1 MSTSPRFRST
11 AVEQA
16 EAVLVEQY
24 PRLVRLAYLTLPDSL
39 GRHGRVLLAHRAVQ
53 RALPR
58 RGGAAGP
65 GGLDGSGGSGGS
77 GGALAGVR
85 VRVLRGCLAPAG
97 RTGAALARVGWPP
110 VPPFVWGLRLWPPA
124 GGIEEVAR
132 VLAGA
137 PAPVRAAFVLHR
149 VDGLPEETAAR
160 LLGAAGA
167 PADAMAQA
175 LALGVG
181 ETLLRELRRPEF
193 DASVVS
199 TRPTDLL
206 RRRRWVRA
214 GWAAAAALAVVAGA
228 LAVDGAAR
236 PHASRPVA
244 AGVLD
249 PARLERVPAQ
259 AWADTARVDFTA
271 WPARGGR
278 TTDRALLGRAL
289 GAWSAASPPHTPAR
303 PQPTPGPPAV
313 SRAAQSRAAQ
323 SRAALGSAAVGRAAL
338 GSATSGAPAVIR
350 AASGPPVLG
359 RAGLGSAAL
368 VPAAVSRAAVGSA
381 VSGPAAV
388 GPAAVGPAAVG
399 PAGVG
404 RAASGS
410 AGVGSPVLGQAAVSR
425 AALGSAAVG
434 SMVSGQAAVG
444 RDVPGRAGL
453 GGVMRGAGL
462 LGSGGRRG
470 VAPVGGVGG
479 GVVVRAAPGVDTDPP
494 RRAPQLLYAGD
505 SDGRAVVLL
514 LDGDRVVRY
523 AEAVAGGGA
532 RELDFART
540 DEAGVTTAAALTLVR
555 SPDGGRARYLLAPW
569 IAAAGTRDLLRAG
582 EDAKPLAFAADGVTA
597 PVEVPRTA
605 GACAAWPALEVTSSA
620 RIVEKHSFVLAD
632 LGTLTPVHLTYTP
645 LPDGPGGA
653 AARQPREAT
662 GAAARAAW
670 AATACRLPEM
680 RGMRDGGVRAV
691 NIWEFASSELPDGGG
706 RAVWSCTRTSSWAGP
721 GDVLVRL
728 SPAAGPPQ
736 DVARAPDTA
745 ACGRFG
751 QHLLAGTRWR
761 SPAGRWYLLA
771 AGSREVTGIT
781 ASGAVRAE
789 VRGRTLAAPAG
800 PEAAAVELTGRLAS
814 GGRVTALDGDG
825 NGNGDG
831 GGGGRD

>member
-65 GGLDGSGGSGGS
+65 GGPDGS
-77 GGALAGVR
+77 GGALAEVR
-85 VRVLRGCLAPAG
+85 VRVLRGCFAPAG
-97 RTGAALARVGWPP
+97 RTGAALARAGWPP

-132 VLAGA
+132 VLAGE

-167 PADAMAQA
+167 PADAMARA

-206 RRRRWVRA
+206 RRRRRVRA
-214 GWAAAAALAVVAGA
+214 GWAAAAALAVAAGA
-228 LAVDGAAR
+228 LAVVGPAR

-244 AGVLD
+244 VGVLD

-289 GAWSAASPPHTPAR
+289 GAWSSASPPHPPAP

-313 SRAAQSRAAQ
+313 GRATP
-323 SRAALGSAAVGRAAL
+323 GPAAVGRAAL
-338 GSATSGAPAVIR
+338 GSA
-350 AASGPPVLG
+350 
-359 RAGLGSAAL
+359 AL
-368 VPAAVSRAAVGSA
+368 I
-381 VSGPAAV
+381 PAAV
-388 GPAAVGPAAVG
+388 GRP
-399 PAGVG
+399 
-404 RAASGS
+404 GS
-410 AGVGSPVLGQAAVSR
+410 
-425 AALGSAAVG
+425 
-434 SMVSGQAAVG
+434 
-444 RDVPGRAGL
+444 
-453 GGVMRGAGL
+453 GAGS
-462 LGSGGRRG
+462 LGSGGRPG
-470 VAPVGGVGG
+470 VAPVAAVGG

-523 AEAVAGGGA
+523 AEAVTGRGA

-569 IAAAGTRDLLRAG
+569 IAVAGTRDLLRAG
-582 EDAKPLAFAADGVTA
+582 EDTKPLALAADGVTA
-597 PVEVPRTA
+597 PVEVPRSA

-645 LPDGPGGA
+645 LPDGPGAA

-789 VRGRTLAAPAG
+789 ARGRTLAAPAG

-814 GGRVTALDGDG
+814 GGRVTALDG
-825 NGNGDG
+825 

>member
-65 GGLDGSGGSGGS
+65 GGPEGS
-77 GGALAGVR
+77 GGALAEVR

-97 RTGAALARVGWPP
+97 RTGAALARAGWPP

-132 VLAGA
+132 MLAGE

-167 PADAMAQA
+167 PADAMARA

-206 RRRRWVRA
+206 RRRRRVRA
-214 GWAAAAALAVVAGA
+214 GWAAAAALAVAAGA
-228 LAVDGAAR
+228 LAVVGPAR

-244 AGVLD
+244 VGVLD

-278 TTDRALLGRAL
+278 TSDRALLGRAL
-289 GAWSAASPPHTPAR
+289 GAWSSASPPHAPAP

-313 SRAAQSRAAQ
+313 GRATPRP
-323 SRAALGSAAVGRAAL
+323 AAVGRAAL
-338 GSATSGAPAVIR
+338 GSA
-350 AASGPPVLG
+350 
-359 RAGLGSAAL
+359 AL
-368 VPAAVSRAAVGSA
+368 I
-381 VSGPAAV
+381 PAAV
-388 GPAAVGPAAVG
+388 G
-399 PAGVG
+399 
-404 RAASGS
+404 
-410 AGVGSPVLGQAAVSR
+410 
-425 AALGSAAVG
+425 
-434 SMVSGQAAVG
+434 
-444 RDVPGRAGL
+444 RAGS
-453 GGVMRGAGL
+453 GAGS

-470 VAPVGGVGG
+470 VAAVGG

-523 AEAVAGGGA
+523 AEAVTGRGA

-582 EDAKPLAFAADGVTA
+582 EDTKPLALAANGVTA
-597 PVEVPRTA
+597 PVEVPRSA

-645 LPDGPGGA
+645 LPDGPGA
-653 AARQPREAT
+653 TAARQPREAT

-789 VRGRTLAAPAG
+789 ARGRTLAAPAG

-814 GGRVTALDGDG
+814 GGRVTALDG
-825 NGNGDG
+825 

>member
-39 GRHGRVLLAHRAVQ
+39 GRHSRVLLAHKAVQ

-58 RGGAAGP
+58 RGEAVGLGGAGGP
-65 GGLDGSGGSGGS
+65 GGPGASGEAGGPDGPDSPDGP
-77 GGALAGVR
+77 LAEVR

-97 RTGAALARVGWPP
+97 RTRAALARVGRPP

-124 GGIEEVAR
+124 GGIEEAAR
-132 VLAGA
+132 ALAGA

-167 PADAMAQA
+167 PADVMARARA
-175 LALGVG
+175 LPVG

-206 RRRRWVRA
+206 RRRRRVRA
-214 GWAAAAALAVVAGA
+214 GWAAAAALAVAAGA
-228 LAVDGAAR
+228 FVADGATR
-236 PHASRPVA
+236 SHASRPAAGSVA
-244 AGVLD
+244 ARALD

-278 TTDRALLGRAL
+278 TTDRALLARAL
-289 GAWSAASPPHTPAR
+289 GAWYTASRPNTPAPPAPTPGPVAQSPTARKPAAPSRAAPQSVGQGPAAHGPAAPSPAASPSPSAPQSVGQGPAAQSSAASPSPSA
-303 PQPTPGPPAV
+303 PQSVGQSP
-313 SRAAQSRAAQ
+313 AAQ
-323 SRAALGSAAVGRAAL
+323 
-338 GSATSGAPAVIR
+338 
-350 AASGPPVLG
+350 
-359 RAGLGSAAL
+359 
-368 VPAAVSRAAVGSA
+368 
-381 VSGPAAV
+381 GPAAPGPSV
-388 GPAAVGPAAVG
+388 SPSPAAPQS
-399 PAGVG
+399 VG
-404 RAASGS
+404 RV
-410 AGVGSPVLGQAAVSR
+410 AGGARVGG
-425 AALGSAAVG
+425 
-434 SMVSGQAAVG
+434 
-444 RDVPGRAGL
+444 
-453 GGVMRGAGL
+453 
-462 LGSGGRRG
+462 GGRES
-470 VAPVGGVGG
+470 G
-479 GVVVRAAPGVDTDPP
+479 GVVVRAAPGVVTDPP
-494 RRAPQLLYAGD
+494 GRAPRLLYAGD

-523 AEAVAGGGA
+523 AEAVAGRGA

-582 EDAKPLAFAADGVTA
+582 DDAKPLAFAADGVTA

-620 RIVEKHSFVLAD
+620 RIVEEHSFVLAD

-645 LPDGPGGA
+645 LPDGPGA
-653 AARQPREAT
+653 VAARQPREAT

-680 RGMRDGGVRAV
+680 RDVRDGGVRAV

-706 RAVWSCTRTSSWAGP
+706 RAVWSCTRASSWAGP

-736 DVARAPDTA
+736 DVATARATA

-751 QHLLAGTRWR
+751 RHLLAGTRWR
-761 SPAGRWYLLA
+761 SPAGHWYLLA
-771 AGSREVTGIT
+771 AGSREVAGIT

-789 VRGRTLAAPAG
+789 AWGRTLAAPAG
-800 PEAAAVELTGRLAS
+800 PEGAAVALTGRLAS
-814 GGRVTALDGDG
+814 GGRVTALDG
-825 NGNGDG
+825 

>member
-58 RGGAAGP
+58 RGAAAGPGGP
-65 GGLDGSGGSGGS
+65 GGLDGSGGS
-77 GGALAGVR
+77 LAEVR

-97 RTGAALARVGWPP
+97 RTGAALARAGWPP
-110 VPPFVWGLRLWPPA
+110 GPPFVWGLRLWPPA

-132 VLAGA
+132 LLAGA

-167 PADAMAQA
+167 AGAAADAMAQA

-193 DASVVS
+193 DAGVVS

-206 RRRRWVRA
+206 RRRRRVRA

-244 AGVLD
+244 VDVLD

-259 AWADTARVDFTA
+259 AWADSARVDFTA

-278 TTDRALLGRAL
+278 TTDRALLSRAL
-289 GAWSAASPPHTPAR
+289 GAWSTASPPHAPAP

-313 SRAAQSRAAQ
+313 GRATPGRATPG
-323 SRAALGSAAVGRAAL
+323 RAALGSAALGSPVSGRAAVGRAAL
-338 GSATSGAPAVIR
+338 GSAVSGSAVWGR
-350 AASGPPVLG
+350 VAQG
-359 RAGLGSAAL
+359 RATRGSASSDLGALGS
-368 VPAAVSRAAVGSA
+368 P
-381 VSGPAAV
+381 VSGPAV
-388 GPAAVGPAAVG
+388 S
-399 PAGVG
+399 G
-404 RAASGS
+404 RD
-410 AGVGSPVLGQAAVSR
+410 AVSR
-425 AALGSAAVG
+425 AALGSAGLGRDASGRDASGRDAVG
-434 SMVSGQAAVG
+434 GVTRG
-444 RDVPGRAGL
+444 PGPL
-453 GGVMRGAGL
+453 V
-462 LGSGGRRG
+462 SGGRRG
-470 VAPVGGVGG
+470 VVPVGAVGG
-479 GVVVRAAPGVDTDPP
+479 GVVVRAAPGVGTDPP

-523 AEAVAGGGA
+523 AEAVAGRGA

-555 SPDGGRARYLLAPW
+555 GHDGGRARYLLAPW

-645 LPDGPGGA
+645 LPDGPGA
-653 AARQPREAT
+653 VAARQPREAT

-706 RAVWSCTRTSSWAGP
+706 RAVWSCTRASSWAGP

-771 AGSREVTGIT
+771 AGSREITGIT

-789 VRGRTLAAPAG
+789 ARGRTLAAPAG

-814 GGRVTALDGDG
+814 GGRVTALDG
-825 NGNGDG
+825 

>member
-58 RGGAAGP
+58 RGAAAGPGGP
-65 GGLDGSGGSGGS
+65 GGLDGSGGP
-77 GGALAGVR
+77 LAEVR
-85 VRVLRGCLAPAG
+85 VRVLRGCLAPDG
-97 RTGAALARVGWPP
+97 RTGAALARAGWPP

-132 VLAGA
+132 VLAGV

-193 DASVVS
+193 DAGVVS

-206 RRRRWVRA
+206 RRRRRVRA
-214 GWAAAAALAVVAGA
+214 GWAAVAALAVVAGA

-236 PHASRPVA
+236 PHPSRPVA
-244 AGVLD
+244 VDVLD

-278 TTDRALLGRAL
+278 TTDRALLSRAL
-289 GAWSAASPPHTPAR
+289 GAWSTASPPHAPAP

-313 SRAAQSRAAQ
+313 GRATPGRATPG
-323 SRAALGSAAVGRAAL
+323 RAALGSAALGSPVSGRAAVGRAAL
-338 GSATSGAPAVIR
+338 GSAVSGSAVWGRGAQGR
-350 AASGPPVLG
+350 ATRGSAVLG
-359 RAGLGSAAL
+359 RAAL
-368 VPAAVSRAAVGSA
+368 VPAALGSA
-381 VSGPAAV
+381 VSG
-388 GPAAVGPAAVG
+388 
-399 PAGVG
+399 
-404 RAASGS
+404 S
-410 AGVGSPVLGQAAVSR
+410 
-425 AALGSAAVG
+425 AALGSA
-434 SMVSGQAAVG
+434 VSGRDAPG
-444 RDVPGRAGL
+444 RDAA
-453 GGVMRGAGL
+453 GGVYQGPGPL
-462 LGSGGRRG
+462 VSGGRRG
-470 VAPVGGVGG
+470 VVPVGAVGG
-479 GVVVRAAPGVDTDPP
+479 GVVVRAAPGVGTDPP

-523 AEAVAGGGA
+523 AEAVAGRGA

-555 SPDGGRARYLLAPW
+555 GHDGGRARYLLAPW

-645 LPDGPGGA
+645 LPDGPGA
-653 AARQPREAT
+653 VAARQPREAT

-706 RAVWSCTRTSSWAGP
+706 RAVWSCTRASSWAGP

-771 AGSREVTGIT
+771 AGSREITGIT

-789 VRGRTLAAPAG
+789 ARGRTLAAPAG

-814 GGRVTALDGDG
+814 GGRVTALDG
-825 NGNGDG
+825 

>member
-1 MSTSPRFRST
+1 S
-11 AVEQA
+11 
-16 EAVLVEQY
+16 
-24 PRLVRLAYLTLPDSL
+24 
-39 GRHGRVLLAHRAVQ
+39 
-53 RALPR
+53 
-58 RGGAAGP
+58 
-65 GGLDGSGGSGGS
+65 
-77 GGALAGVR
+77 
-85 VRVLRGCLAPAG
+85 
-97 RTGAALARVGWPP
+97 
-110 VPPFVWGLRLWPPA
+110 
-124 GGIEEVAR
+124 
-132 VLAGA
+132 
-137 PAPVRAAFVLHR
+137 
-149 VDGLPEETAAR
+149 GLPEETAAR

-167 PADAMAQA
+167 PADAMARA
-175 LALGVG
+175 LALGIG
-181 ETLLRELRRPEF
+181 ETLLRELLRPEF
-193 DASVVS
+193 DAGVVS

-206 RRRRWVRA
+206 RRRRRVRA
-214 GWAAAAALAVVAGA
+214 GWAAAAALAVAAGA
-228 LAVDGAAR
+228 LALDGAAR
-236 PHASRPVA
+236 PHASRPVVA
-244 AGVLD
+244 SVMD

-278 TTDRALLGRAL
+278 TTDRDLLGRAL
-289 GAWSAASPPHTPAR
+289 GAWSAASPPHTPTP

-313 SRAAQSRAAQ
+313 GRDTPGRAASGSAALDPAVSDSAAQ
-323 SRAALGSAAVGRAAL
+323 GRATGGSAALVPAAVDRATPGSAAPGRAALGPAAVGRDAPGLAAVGRAAL
-338 GSATSGAPAVIR
+338 GADALGADVVER
-350 AASGPPVLG
+350 AALGSAAPG
-359 RAGLGSAAL
+359 RAAVGRDAPGPTTPGRAALGPYAVNRATPGPAAPGRAALGADVVERAALGSAAL
-368 VPAAVSRAAVGSA
+368 VPAAV
-381 VSGPAAV
+381 
-388 GPAAVGPAAVG
+388 
-399 PAGVG
+399 
-404 RAASGS
+404 
-410 AGVGSPVLGQAAVSR
+410 
-425 AALGSAAVG
+425 
-434 SMVSGQAAVG
+434 G
-444 RDVPGRAGL
+444 RDAPGR
-453 GGVMRGAGL
+453 GGSGAGS

-470 VAPVGGVGG
+470 VAPVAAVGG

-523 AEAVAGGGA
+523 AEAVTGRGA

-582 EDAKPLAFAADGVTA
+582 EDAKPLALAADGVTA
-597 PVEVPRTA
+597 PVEVPRSA

-645 LPDGPGGA
+645 LPDGPGAA

-789 VRGRTLAAPAG
+789 ASGRTLAAPAG

-814 GGRVTALDGDG
+814 GGRVTALDG
-825 NGNGDG
+825 

>member
-65 GGLDGSGGSGGS
+65 GGPDGS
-77 GGALAGVR
+77 GGALAEVR

-97 RTGAALARVGWPP
+97 RTGAALARAGWPP

-132 VLAGA
+132 VLAGE

-167 PADAMAQA
+167 PADAMARA

-206 RRRRWVRA
+206 RRRRRVRA

-228 LAVDGAAR
+228 LAVVDPAR
-236 PHASRPVA
+236 PHASLPVA
-244 AGVLD
+244 VGVLD

-259 AWADTARVDFTA
+259 AWADTARIDFTA

-289 GAWSAASPPHTPAR
+289 GAWASASPPHASAP

-313 SRAAQSRAAQ
+313 
-323 SRAALGSAAVGRAAL
+323 GRATP
-338 GSATSGAPAVIR
+338 GSN
-350 AASGPPVLG
+350 ASGPHAVG

-368 VPAAVSRAAVGSA
+368 VPAV
-381 VSGPAAV
+381 
-388 GPAAVGPAAVG
+388 
-399 PAGVG
+399 VG
-404 RAASGS
+404 RDARGAADPG
-410 AGVGSPVLGQAAVSR
+410 R
-425 AALGSAAVG
+425 AALGSAALIP
-434 SMVSGQAAVG
+434 AAVG
-444 RDVPGRAGL
+444 RAGS
-453 GGVMRGAGL
+453 GAGS
-462 LGSGGRRG
+462 LGSGGRPG
-470 VAPVGGVGG
+470 VAPVAAVGG
-479 GVVVRAAPGVDTDPP
+479 GVVVRAAPGADTDPP
-494 RRAPQLLYAGD
+494 RRTPQLLYAGD

-523 AEAVAGGGA
+523 AEAVTGRGA

-582 EDAKPLAFAADGVTA
+582 EDTKPLALAADGVTA
-597 PVEVPRTA
+597 PVEVPRSA

-645 LPDGPGGA
+645 LPDGPGAA

-789 VRGRTLAAPAG
+789 ARGRTLAAPAG

-814 GGRVTALDGDG
+814 GGRVTALDGG
-825 NGNGDG
+825 S
-831 GGGGRD
+831 GGRD

>member
-39 GRHGRVLLAHRAVQ
+39 GRHGRVLLAHRVVQ

-58 RGGAAGP
+58 WGGAAGP
-65 GGLDGSGGSGGS
+65 GGPDGSDGSDGSGGSAGSGGS
-77 GGALAGVR
+77 GGALAEVR
-85 VRVLRGCLAPAG
+85 VRVLRGCLAPSG
-97 RTGAALARVGWPP
+97 RTGAALARAGWPP

-167 PADAMAQA
+167 PADAMARA
-175 LALGVG
+175 LALGIG
-181 ETLLRELRRPEF
+181 ETLLRELLRPEF
-193 DASVVS
+193 DAGVVS

-206 RRRRWVRA
+206 RRRRRVRA
-214 GWAAAAALAVVAGA
+214 GWAAAAALAVAAGA
-228 LAVDGAAR
+228 LALVSPAR
-236 PHASRPVA
+236 PDASRPVA
-244 AGVLD
+244 VGVLD

-289 GAWSAASPPHTPAR
+289 GAWSAASPPRTPTP

-313 SRAAQSRAAQ
+313 DRATPGRAAS
-323 SRAALGSAAVGRAAL
+323 GSAALDPAVSDSAAQGRATRGSAALVPAAVGRHTQGRAAL
-338 GSATSGAPAVIR
+338 GAD
-350 AASGPPVLG
+350 ASGPHAMG
-359 RAGLGSAAL
+359 RAALGSAAL
-368 VPAAVSRAAVGSA
+368 VPAAVDRATPGSAAPGRAALGA
-381 VSGPAAV
+381 DA
-388 GPAAVGPAAVG
+388 
-399 PAGVG
+399 VG
-404 RAASGS
+404 RAALGPHT
-410 AGVGSPVLGQAAVSR
+410 VGR
-425 AALGSAAVG
+425 AALGSAALVP
-434 SMVSGQAAVG
+434 AAVG
-444 RDVPGRAGL
+444 RDAPGR
-453 GGVMRGAGL
+453 GGSGAGP

-470 VAPVGGVGG
+470 VAAVGG

-523 AEAVAGGGA
+523 AEAVTGRGA

-569 IAAAGTRDLLRAG
+569 ISAAGTRDLLRAG
-582 EDAKPLAFAADGVTA
+582 EDAKPLALAADGVTA
-597 PVEVPRTA
+597 PVEVPRSA

-645 LPDGPGGA
+645 LPDGPGAA

-789 VRGRTLAAPAG
+789 ASGRTLAAPAG

-814 GGRVTALDGDG
+814 GGRVTALDG
-825 NGNGDG
+825 

>member
-1 MSTSPRFRST
+1 MHSFVGYVSTSPRFRST

-65 GGLDGSGGSGGS
+65 GGPEGS
-77 GGALAGVR
+77 GGALAEVR

-97 RTGAALARVGWPP
+97 RTGAALARAGWPP

-132 VLAGA
+132 MLAGE

-167 PADAMAQA
+167 PADAMARA

-206 RRRRWVRA
+206 RRRRRVRA
-214 GWAAAAALAVVAGA
+214 GWAAAAALAVAAGA
-228 LAVDGAAR
+228 LAVVGPAR

-244 AGVLD
+244 VGVLD

-278 TTDRALLGRAL
+278 TSDRALLGRAL
-289 GAWSAASPPHTPAR
+289 GAWSSASPPHAPAP

-313 SRAAQSRAAQ
+313 GRATPRP
-323 SRAALGSAAVGRAAL
+323 AAVGRAAL
-338 GSATSGAPAVIR
+338 GSA
-350 AASGPPVLG
+350 
-359 RAGLGSAAL
+359 AL
-368 VPAAVSRAAVGSA
+368 I
-381 VSGPAAV
+381 PAAV
-388 GPAAVGPAAVG
+388 G
-399 PAGVG
+399 
-404 RAASGS
+404 
-410 AGVGSPVLGQAAVSR
+410 
-425 AALGSAAVG
+425 
-434 SMVSGQAAVG
+434 
-444 RDVPGRAGL
+444 RAGS
-453 GGVMRGAGL
+453 GAGS

-470 VAPVGGVGG
+470 VAAVGG

-523 AEAVAGGGA
+523 AEAVTGRGA

-582 EDAKPLAFAADGVTA
+582 EDTKPLALAANGVTA
-597 PVEVPRTA
+597 PVEVPRSA

-645 LPDGPGGA
+645 LPDGPGA
-653 AARQPREAT
+653 TAARQPREAT

-789 VRGRTLAAPAG
+789 ARGRTLAAPAG

-814 GGRVTALDGDG
+814 GGRVTALDG
-825 NGNGDG
+825 

>member
-39 GRHGRVLLAHRAVQ
+39 GRHSRVLLAHKAVQ

-58 RGGAAGP
+58 RGEAVGRGGAGASGGP
-65 GGLDGSGGSGGS
+65 GASGEPGGPDGPDGP
-77 GGALAGVR
+77 LAEVR

-97 RTGAALARVGWPP
+97 TRAALARVGRTP

-124 GGIEEVAR
+124 GGIEEAAR

-160 LLGAAGA
+160 LLGAVGA
-167 PADAMAQA
+167 PADTMARARA
-175 LALGVG
+175 LPVG

-206 RRRRWVRA
+206 RRRRRVRA
-214 GWAAAAALAVVAGA
+214 GWASAAALAVAAGA
-228 LAVDGAAR
+228 FVADGATR
-236 PHASRPVA
+236 SHASRPAAGSVA
-244 AGVLD
+244 ARALD

-278 TTDRALLGRAL
+278 TTDRALLTRAL
-289 GAWSAASPPHTPAR
+289 GAWYTASR
-303 PQPTPGPPAV
+303 PNTPGPPAPTPGPV
-313 SRAAQSRAAQ
+313 AQSPTSRKPAAPSRAAPQSVGQSPAAPSLAAPSPAASPSPSASQSVGQSPAAQ
-323 SRAALGSAAVGRAAL
+323 
-338 GSATSGAPAVIR
+338 
-350 AASGPPVLG
+350 GPSVSP
-359 RAGLGSAAL
+359 S
-368 VPAAVSRAAVGSA
+368 PAAPQSVGQVA
-381 VSGPAAV
+381 GGARV
-388 GPAAVGPAAVG
+388 GG
-399 PAGVG
+399 
-404 RAASGS
+404 
-410 AGVGSPVLGQAAVSR
+410 
-425 AALGSAAVG
+425 
-434 SMVSGQAAVG
+434 
-444 RDVPGRAGL
+444 
-453 GGVMRGAGL
+453 
-462 LGSGGRRG
+462 GGRES
-470 VAPVGGVGG
+470 G
-479 GVVVRAAPGVDTDPP
+479 GVVVRAAPGVVTDPP
-494 RRAPQLLYAGD
+494 GRAPRLLYAGD

-523 AEAVAGGGA
+523 AEAVAGRGA

-582 EDAKPLAFAADGVTA
+582 DDAKPLAFAADGVTA

-620 RIVEKHSFVLAD
+620 RIVEEHSFVLAD

-645 LPDGPGGA
+645 LPDGPGA
-653 AARQPREAT
+653 VAARQPREAT

-680 RGMRDGGVRAV
+680 RGMRDGGMRDGGVRDGGVRAV

-706 RAVWSCTRTSSWAGP
+706 RAVWSCTRASSWAGP

-736 DVARAPDTA
+736 DVATARATA

-751 QHLLAGTRWR
+751 RHLLAGTRWR
-761 SPAGRWYLLA
+761 SPAGHWYLLA
-771 AGSREVTGIT
+771 AGSREVAGIT

-789 VRGRTLAAPAG
+789 ARGQTLAAPAG
-800 PEAAAVELTGRLAS
+800 PEGAAVALTGRLAS
-814 GGRVTALDGDG
+814 GGRVTALDG
-825 NGNGDG
+825 

>member
-65 GGLDGSGGSGGS
+65 GGPDGS
-77 GGALAGVR
+77 GGALAEVR
-85 VRVLRGCLAPAG
+85 VRVLRGCFAPAG
-97 RTGAALARVGWPP
+97 RTGAALARAGWPP

-132 VLAGA
+132 VLAGE

-167 PADAMAQA
+167 PADAMARA

-206 RRRRWVRA
+206 RRRRRVRA
-214 GWAAAAALAVVAGA
+214 GWAAAAALAVAAGA
-228 LAVDGAAR
+228 LAVVGPAR

-244 AGVLD
+244 VGVLD

-289 GAWSAASPPHTPAR
+289 GAWSSASPPHAPAP

-313 SRAAQSRAAQ
+313 GRATP
-323 SRAALGSAAVGRAAL
+323 GPAAVGRAAL
-338 GSATSGAPAVIR
+338 GSA
-350 AASGPPVLG
+350 
-359 RAGLGSAAL
+359 AL
-368 VPAAVSRAAVGSA
+368 I
-381 VSGPAAV
+381 PAAV
-388 GPAAVGPAAVG
+388 GRP
-399 PAGVG
+399 
-404 RAASGS
+404 GS
-410 AGVGSPVLGQAAVSR
+410 
-425 AALGSAAVG
+425 
-434 SMVSGQAAVG
+434 
-444 RDVPGRAGL
+444 
-453 GGVMRGAGL
+453 GAGS
-462 LGSGGRRG
+462 LGSGGRPG
-470 VAPVGGVGG
+470 VAPVAAVGG

-523 AEAVAGGGA
+523 AEAVTGRGA

-582 EDAKPLAFAADGVTA
+582 EDTKPLALAADGVTA
-597 PVEVPRTA
+597 PVEVPRSA

-645 LPDGPGGA
+645 LPDGPGA

-789 VRGRTLAAPAG
+789 ARGRTLAAPAG

-814 GGRVTALDGDG
+814 GGRVTALDG
-825 NGNGDG
+825 

>member
-65 GGLDGSGGSGGS
+65 GGPDGS
-77 GGALAGVR
+77 GGALAEVR

-97 RTGAALARVGWPP
+97 RTGAALARAGWPP

-132 VLAGA
+132 VLAGES
-137 PAPVRAAFVLHR
+137 APVRAAFVLHR

-167 PADAMAQA
+167 PADAMARA

-206 RRRRWVRA
+206 RRRRRVRA

-228 LAVDGAAR
+228 LAVVGPAR
-236 PHASRPVA
+236 PHASLPVA
-244 AGVLD
+244 VGVLD

-289 GAWSAASPPHTPAR
+289 GAWSSASPPRAPAP

-313 SRAAQSRAAQ
+313 GRATP
-323 SRAALGSAAVGRAAL
+323 GPAAVGRAAL
-338 GSATSGAPAVIR
+338 VSD
-350 AASGPPVLG
+350 ASGPHAVGWTALGSAALVPHAVG
-359 RAGLGSAAL
+359 RATPGPAGPGPAGPGPAAPGPAAPGPAAPGPAAPGGAALGADASGSAAVVRAALGSAAL
-368 VPAAVSRAAVGSA
+368 VPAAVGLAT
-381 VSGPAAV
+381 
-388 GPAAVGPAAVG
+388 
-399 PAGVG
+399 
-404 RAASGS
+404 
-410 AGVGSPVLGQAAVSR
+410 
-425 AALGSAAVG
+425 
-434 SMVSGQAAVG
+434 
-444 RDVPGRAGL
+444 PGRAGS
-453 GGVMRGAGL
+453 GAGP

-470 VAPVGGVGG
+470 VVPVAAVGG

-494 RRAPQLLYAGD
+494 LRAPQLLYAGD

-523 AEAVAGGGA
+523 AEAVTGRGA

-582 EDAKPLAFAADGVTA
+582 EDAKPLALAADGVTA
-597 PVEVPRTA
+597 PVEVPRSA

-645 LPDGPGGA
+645 LPDGPGAA

-781 ASGAVRAE
+781 ANGAVRAE
-789 VRGRTLAAPAG
+789 ARGRTLAAPAG
-800 PEAAAVELTGRLAS
+800 PEADAVELTGRLAS
-814 GGRVTALDGDG
+814 GGRVTALDD
-825 NGNGDG
+825 

>member
-65 GGLDGSGGSGGS
+65 GGPDGS
-77 GGALAGVR
+77 GGALAEVR

-97 RTGAALARVGWPP
+97 RTGAALARAGWPP

-132 VLAGA
+132 MLAGE

-167 PADAMAQA
+167 PADAMARA

-206 RRRRWVRA
+206 RRRRRVRA
-214 GWAAAAALAVVAGA
+214 GWAAAAALAVAAGA
-228 LAVDGAAR
+228 LAVVGPAR

-244 AGVLD
+244 VGVLD

-289 GAWSAASPPHTPAR
+289 GAWSSASPPHAPAP

-313 SRAAQSRAAQ
+313 GRDAPGAADPG
-323 SRAALGSAAVGRAAL
+323 RAALGSAAL
-338 GSATSGAPAVIR
+338 I
-350 AASGPPVLG
+350 
-359 RAGLGSAAL
+359 
-368 VPAAVSRAAVGSA
+368 
-381 VSGPAAV
+381 PAAV
-388 GPAAVGPAAVG
+388 G
-399 PAGVG
+399 
-404 RAASGS
+404 
-410 AGVGSPVLGQAAVSR
+410 
-425 AALGSAAVG
+425 
-434 SMVSGQAAVG
+434 
-444 RDVPGRAGL
+444 RAGS
-453 GGVMRGAGL
+453 GAGS
-462 LGSGGRRG
+462 LGSGGRPG
-470 VAPVGGVGG
+470 VAPVAVVGG

-523 AEAVAGGGA
+523 AEAVTGRGA

-582 EDAKPLAFAADGVTA
+582 EDTKPLALAADGVTA
-597 PVEVPRTA
+597 PVEVPRSA

-632 LGTLTPVHLTYTP
+632 LGTLTPVHLTYIP
-645 LPDGPGGA
+645 LPDGPGAA

-789 VRGRTLAAPAG
+789 ARGRTLAAPAG
-800 PEAAAVELTGRLAS
+800 PEAAAVELTGRLAG
-814 GGRVTALDGDG
+814 GGRVTALDG
-825 NGNGDG
+825 

>member
-1 MSTSPRFRST
+1 AS
-11 AVEQA
+11 
-16 EAVLVEQY
+16 
-24 PRLVRLAYLTLPDSL
+24 
-39 GRHGRVLLAHRAVQ
+39 GRASRRAPGRGSRRASG
-53 RALPR
+53 RASGR
-58 RGGAAGP
+58 IGG
-65 GGLDGSGGSGGS
+65 
-77 GGALAGVR
+77 R
-85 VRVLRGCLAPAG
+85 
-97 RTGAALARVGWPP
+97 
-110 VPPFVWGLRLWPPA
+110 
-124 GGIEEVAR
+124 
-132 VLAGA
+132 
-137 PAPVRAAFVLHR
+137 
-149 VDGLPEETAAR
+149 
-160 LLGAAGA
+160 
-167 PADAMAQA
+167 

-206 RRRRWVRA
+206 RRRRRVRA
-214 GWAAAAALAVVAGA
+214 GWAAAAALAVAAGA
-228 LAVDGAAR
+228 LAVVGPAR

-244 AGVLD
+244 VGVLD

-289 GAWSAASPPHTPAR
+289 GAWSSASPPHAPAP

-313 SRAAQSRAAQ
+313 GRDAPGAADPG
-323 SRAALGSAAVGRAAL
+323 RAALGSAAL
-338 GSATSGAPAVIR
+338 I
-350 AASGPPVLG
+350 
-359 RAGLGSAAL
+359 
-368 VPAAVSRAAVGSA
+368 
-381 VSGPAAV
+381 PAAV
-388 GPAAVGPAAVG
+388 G
-399 PAGVG
+399 
-404 RAASGS
+404 
-410 AGVGSPVLGQAAVSR
+410 
-425 AALGSAAVG
+425 
-434 SMVSGQAAVG
+434 
-444 RDVPGRAGL
+444 RAGS
-453 GGVMRGAGL
+453 GAGS
-462 LGSGGRRG
+462 LGSGGRPG
-470 VAPVGGVGG
+470 VAPVAVVGG

-523 AEAVAGGGA
+523 AEAVTGRGA

-582 EDAKPLAFAADGVTA
+582 EDTKPLALAADGVTA
-597 PVEVPRTA
+597 PVEVPRSA

-632 LGTLTPVHLTYTP
+632 LGTLTPVHLTYIP
-645 LPDGPGGA
+645 LPDGPGAA

-789 VRGRTLAAPAG
+789 ARGRTLAAPAG
-800 PEAAAVELTGRLAS
+800 PEAAAVELTGRLAG
-814 GGRVTALDGDG
+814 GGRVTALDG
-825 NGNGDG
+825 

>member
-65 GGLDGSGGSGGS
+65 GGPDGS
-77 GGALAGVR
+77 GGALAEVR

-97 RTGAALARVGWPP
+97 RTGAALARAGWPP

-132 VLAGA
+132 VLAGE

-167 PADAMAQA
+167 PADAMARA

-206 RRRRWVRA
+206 RRRRRVRA

-228 LAVDGAAR
+228 LAVVDPAR
-236 PHASRPVA
+236 PHASLPVA
-244 AGVLD
+244 VGVLD
-249 PARLERVPAQ
+249 PARLGRVPAQ
-259 AWADTARVDFTA
+259 AWADTARIDFTA

-289 GAWSAASPPHTPAR
+289 GAWSSASPPHAPAP

-313 SRAAQSRAAQ
+313 GRATPGSNASGPHAVGWTALGSAALVPHAADRATPGPATPG
-323 SRAALGSAAVGRAAL
+323 RAALGSAA
-338 GSATSGAPAVIR
+338 
-350 AASGPPVLG
+350 
-359 RAGLGSAAL
+359 L
-368 VPAAVSRAAVGSA
+368 VP
-381 VSGPAAV
+381 P
-388 GPAAVGPAAVG
+388 
-399 PAGVG
+399 
-404 RAASGS
+404 
-410 AGVGSPVLGQAAVSR
+410 
-425 AALGSAAVG
+425 
-434 SMVSGQAAVG
+434 AVG
-444 RDVPGRAGL
+444 RNAPGRAGS
-453 GGVMRGAGL
+453 GGVARGAGP
-462 LGSGGRRG
+462 LGSGGRPG
-470 VAPVGGVGG
+470 VAPVAAVGG
-479 GVVVRAAPGVDTDPP
+479 GVVVRAAPGADTDPP
-494 RRAPQLLYAGD
+494 RRTPQLLYAGD

-523 AEAVAGGGA
+523 AEAVTGRGA

-582 EDAKPLAFAADGVTA
+582 EDTKPLDLAADGVTA
-597 PVEVPRTA
+597 PVEVPRSA

-645 LPDGPGGA
+645 LPDGPGAA

-706 RAVWSCTRTSSWAGP
+706 RAVWSCIRTSSWAGP

-789 VRGRTLAAPAG
+789 ARGRTLAAPAG

-814 GGRVTALDGDG
+814 GGRVTALDGG
-825 NGNGDG
+825 S
-831 GGGGRD
+831 GGRD

>member
-1 MSTSPRFRST
+1 M
-11 AVEQA
+11 
-16 EAVLVEQY
+16 
-24 PRLVRLAYLTLPDSL
+24 
-39 GRHGRVLLAHRAVQ
+39 LAHRAVQ
-53 RALPR
+53 GALPR
-58 RGGAAGP
+58 RGGPAGP
-65 GGLDGSGGSGGS
+65 GGPDGSGG
-77 GGALAGVR
+77 AVAQVR

-97 RTGAALARVGWPP
+97 RTGAALARAGWPP

-132 VLAGA
+132 MLAGE

-167 PADAMAQA
+167 PADAMARA

-206 RRRRWVRA
+206 RRRRRVRA
-214 GWAAAAALAVVAGA
+214 GWAAAAALAVAAGA
-228 LAVDGAAR
+228 LAVVGPAR

-244 AGVLD
+244 VGVLD

-289 GAWSAASPPHTPAR
+289 GAWSSASPPHAPAP

-313 SRAAQSRAAQ
+313 GRDAPGAADPG
-323 SRAALGSAAVGRAAL
+323 RAALGSAAL
-338 GSATSGAPAVIR
+338 I
-350 AASGPPVLG
+350 
-359 RAGLGSAAL
+359 
-368 VPAAVSRAAVGSA
+368 
-381 VSGPAAV
+381 PAAV
-388 GPAAVGPAAVG
+388 G
-399 PAGVG
+399 
-404 RAASGS
+404 
-410 AGVGSPVLGQAAVSR
+410 
-425 AALGSAAVG
+425 
-434 SMVSGQAAVG
+434 
-444 RDVPGRAGL
+444 RAGS
-453 GGVMRGAGL
+453 GAGS
-462 LGSGGRRG
+462 LGSGGRPG
-470 VAPVGGVGG
+470 VAPVAVVGG

-523 AEAVAGGGA
+523 AEAVTGRGA

-582 EDAKPLAFAADGVTA
+582 EDTKPLALAADGVTA
-597 PVEVPRTA
+597 PVEVPRSA

-632 LGTLTPVHLTYTP
+632 LGTLTPVHLTYIP
-645 LPDGPGGA
+645 LPDGPGAA

-761 SPAGRWYLLA
+761 SPAGRWYLPA
-771 AGSREVTGIT
+771 AVIREVTGIT

-789 VRGRTLAAPAG
+789 ARGRTLAA
-800 PEAAAVELTGRLAS
+800 
-814 GGRVTALDGDG
+814 
-825 NGNGDG
+825 
-831 GGGGRD
+831 

>member
-1 MSTSPRFRST
+1 MPLDSGRRTACDHRTIHSFVGYVSTSPRFRST

-58 RGGAAGP
+58 RGGVAGP
-65 GGLDGSGGSGGS
+65 GGPEGS
-77 GGALAGVR
+77 GGALAEVR

-97 RTGAALARVGWPP
+97 RTGAALARAGWPP

-132 VLAGA
+132 MLAGE

-167 PADAMAQA
+167 PADAMARA

-206 RRRRWVRA
+206 RRRRRVRA
-214 GWAAAAALAVVAGA
+214 GWAAAAALAVAAGA
-228 LAVDGAAR
+228 LAVVGPAR

-244 AGVLD
+244 VGVLD

-259 AWADTARVDFTA
+259 AWADTARIDFTA

-289 GAWSAASPPHTPAR
+289 GAWSSASPPHAPAP

-313 SRAAQSRAAQ
+313 GRATPRP
-323 SRAALGSAAVGRAAL
+323 AAVGRAAL
-338 GSATSGAPAVIR
+338 GSA
-350 AASGPPVLG
+350 
-359 RAGLGSAAL
+359 AL
-368 VPAAVSRAAVGSA
+368 VPAAV
-381 VSGPAAV
+381 
-388 GPAAVGPAAVG
+388 
-399 PAGVG
+399 
-404 RAASGS
+404 
-410 AGVGSPVLGQAAVSR
+410 
-425 AALGSAAVG
+425 
-434 SMVSGQAAVG
+434 
-444 RDVPGRAGL
+444 GRAGS
-453 GGVMRGAGL
+453 GAGS

-470 VAPVGGVGG
+470 VAAVGG

-523 AEAVAGGGA
+523 AEAVTGRGA

-582 EDAKPLAFAADGVTA
+582 EDAKPLALAADGVTA
-597 PVEVPRTA
+597 PVEVPRSA

-645 LPDGPGGA
+645 LPDGPGAA

-789 VRGRTLAAPAG
+789 ARGRTLAAPAG

-814 GGRVTALDGDG
+814 GGRVTALDG
-825 NGNGDG
+825 

>member
-65 GGLDGSGGSGGS
+65 GGPDGS
-77 GGALAGVR
+77 GGALAEVR

-97 RTGAALARVGWPP
+97 RTGAALARAGWPP

-132 VLAGA
+132 MLAGES
-137 PAPVRAAFVLHR
+137 APVRAAFVLHR

-167 PADAMAQA
+167 PADAMARA

-206 RRRRWVRA
+206 RRRRRVRA

-228 LAVDGAAR
+228 LAVVGPAR

-244 AGVLD
+244 VGVLD

-259 AWADTARVDFTA
+259 AWADTARIDFTA

-289 GAWSAASPPHTPAR
+289 GAWSSASPPHAPAP

-313 SRAAQSRAAQ
+313 GRATPRP
-323 SRAALGSAAVGRAAL
+323 AAVGRAAL
-338 GSATSGAPAVIR
+338 GSA
-350 AASGPPVLG
+350 
-359 RAGLGSAAL
+359 AL
-368 VPAAVSRAAVGSA
+368 VPAAV
-381 VSGPAAV
+381 
-388 GPAAVGPAAVG
+388 
-399 PAGVG
+399 
-404 RAASGS
+404 
-410 AGVGSPVLGQAAVSR
+410 
-425 AALGSAAVG
+425 
-434 SMVSGQAAVG
+434 
-444 RDVPGRAGL
+444 GRAGS
-453 GGVMRGAGL
+453 GAGS

-470 VAPVGGVGG
+470 VAAVGG

-523 AEAVAGGGA
+523 AEAVTGRGA

-582 EDAKPLAFAADGVTA
+582 EDAKPLALAADGVTA
-597 PVEVPRTA
+597 PVEVPRSA

-645 LPDGPGGA
+645 LPDGPGAA

-670 AATACRLPEM
+670 ADTACRLPEM

-789 VRGRTLAAPAG
+789 ARGRTLAAPAG

-814 GGRVTALDGDG
+814 GGRVTALDG
-825 NGNGDG
+825 